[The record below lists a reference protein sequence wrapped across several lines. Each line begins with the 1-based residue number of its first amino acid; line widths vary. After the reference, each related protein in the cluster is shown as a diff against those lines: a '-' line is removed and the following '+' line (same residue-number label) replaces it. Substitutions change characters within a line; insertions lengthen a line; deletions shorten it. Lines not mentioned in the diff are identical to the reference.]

1 MSHVMSLQVVDTATP
16 LLLAIAEAFGP
27 ASIAE
32 ANEAGGRG
40 AVVATGKFH
49 REFDARGGWRGPNS
63 YGSGRSDFGAEIA
76 RGWFSREADASGA
89 SIANHAEHYAF
100 KVAGGTIRPKRVS
113 YLTIPLIE
121 EARDRRAKDY
131 EIDFRTKLFTIKGR
145 NALFEKTGAGTES
158 VTANTVGK
166 RKGGGK
172 KGRVAVEARS
182 TIRPVYALVKSVTQR
197 PWPDAVPPLQL
208 LYDAFVGGI
217 DEWLDSQLDEA

>member
-1 MSHVMSLQVVDTATP
+1 VNVSITIKDTATP
-16 LLLAIAEAFGP
+16 LLREIAEAFGP
-27 ASIAE
+27 AGVKE

-40 AVVATGKFH
+40 AVGAAGKFH

-76 RGWFSREADASGA
+76 RGWFFREADAGGA
-89 SIANHAEHYAF
+89 TISNHAEHYAF
-100 KVAGGTIRPKRVS
+100 KVEGGTIRPKRVN

-145 NALFEKTGAGTES
+145 NALFEKTGEGTES
-158 VTANTVGK
+158 VIGNTLGK

-172 KGRVAVEARS
+172 KGRVVVEARS
-182 TIRPVYALVKSVTQR
+182 TIRPVYALMKSVTQR
-197 PWPDAVPPLQL
+197 PWPDAVPPTPILA
-208 LYDAFVGGI
+208 DAFVGGVE
-217 DEWLDSQLDEA
+217 EWLDSVTDDD